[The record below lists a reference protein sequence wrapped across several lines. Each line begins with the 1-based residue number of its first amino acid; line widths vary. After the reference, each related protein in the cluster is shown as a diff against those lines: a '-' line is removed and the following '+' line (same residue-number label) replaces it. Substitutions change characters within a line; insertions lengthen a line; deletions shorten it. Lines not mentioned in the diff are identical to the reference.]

1 MPVEFATPLRYR
13 FASLG
18 ICLRRALFLQAY
30 AVTVKEFQAL
40 LEGRDP
46 YPWQPH
52 EDRWTLSCSHQP
64 VVGQPAKTSGSP
76 AFPGT
81 YVKWRE
87 ELNALLD
94 KAGVKMTPHGF
105 RHFRISEWL
114 AQGITP
120 TDVSKMVGTCEKE
133 IRKTYEHWIKEAEDR
148 LDEIQRQSWLK
159 QGLNENGDAKEGLI
173 Q

>member
-94 KAGVKMTPHGF
+94 KAGVKMTPTG
-105 RHFRISEWL
+105 SGTSGSASGWL
-114 AQGITP
+114 RALRRP
-120 TDVSKMVGTCEKE
+120 TLARWSALA
-133 IRKTYEHWIKEAEDR
+133 R
-148 LDEIQRQSWLK
+148 RQSEKRPSTGSRTQKIVWMRFSANH
-159 QGLNENGDAKEGLI
+159 GLSRVLTRTAMRRNS
-173 Q
+173 